1 MAKNDKFEIWSLDEA
16 HFQQHGTRCTM
27 WVAPED
33 KDPIQLLAPTRKS
46 VSQFGAINLRVGS
59 LITQVAEKFNALTFE
74 SFLKK
79 LLSHRA
85 KGKRM
90 MLILDNARYHHAK
103 LLKPFLHKHRRILKL
118 VFLPPYS
125 PNLNPIERVWKLT
138 RRLCTHNR
146 YFASFEQL
154 VTALSKQMDVW
165 ATPNETLRRLCC
177 II

>member
-1 MAKNDKFEIWSLDEA
+1 
-16 HFQQHGTRCTM
+16 M

-46 VSQFGAINLRVGS
+46 VGQFGAVNLGAGALV
-59 LITQVAEKFNALTFE
+59 TQVAEKFDAVTFG

-79 LLSHRA
+79 LLKHRA

-90 MLILDNARYHHAK
+90 MLIIDNARYHHAK
-103 LLKPFLHKHRRILKL
+103 LLKPLLHKHRRVLKL
-118 VFLPPYS
+118 LFLPPYS

-146 YFASFEQL
+146 YFASLDEL
-154 VTALSKQMDVW
+154 KVALSKQMKVW
-165 ATPNETLRRLCC
+165 SVPNETLRRLCC
-177 II
+177 VI

>member
-1 MAKNDKFEIWSLDEA
+1 
-16 HFQQHGTRCTM
+16 M

-46 VSQFGAINLRVGS
+46 VGQFGAVNLGAGALV
-59 LITQVAEKFNALTFE
+59 TQVAEKFDAVTFG

-79 LLSHRA
+79 LLKHRA

-90 MLILDNARYHHAK
+90 MLIIDNARYHHAK
-103 LLKPFLHKHRRILKL
+103 LLKPLLHKHRRVLKL
-118 VFLPPYS
+118 LFLPPYS

-146 YFASFEQL
+146 YFASLDEL
-154 VTALSKQMDVW
+154 KVALSKQMKVW
-165 ATPNETLRRLCC
+165 IVPNETLRRLCC
-177 II
+177 VI

>member
-1 MAKNDKFEIWSLDEA
+1 
-16 HFQQHGTRCTM
+16 M

-46 VSQFGAINLRVGS
+46 VGQFGAVNLGAGALV
-59 LITQVAEKFNALTFE
+59 TQVAEKFDAITFE

-79 LLSHRA
+79 LLKHRA

-90 MLILDNARYHHAK
+90 MLIIDNARYHHAK
-103 LLKPFLHKHRRILKL
+103 LLKPLLYKHRRVLKL
-118 VFLPPYS
+118 LFLPRYS

-146 YFASFEQL
+146 YFASLDEL
-154 VTALSKQMDVW
+154 RVALSKQMKVW
-165 ATPNETLRRLCC
+165 SVPNETLRRLCC
-177 II
+177 VI

>member
-1 MAKNDKFEIWSLDEA
+1 
-16 HFQQHGTRCTM
+16 M

-46 VSQFGAINLRVGS
+46 VGQFGAVNLGAGALV
-59 LITQVAEKFNALTFE
+59 TQVAEKFDAITFE

-79 LLSHRA
+79 LLKHRA

-90 MLILDNARYHHAK
+90 MLIIDNARYHHAK
-103 LLKPFLHKHRRILKL
+103 LLKPLLHKHRRALKL
-118 VFLPPYS
+118 LFLPPYS

-146 YFASFEQL
+146 YFASLDEL
-154 VTALSKQMDVW
+154 KVALSKQMKSWSV
-165 ATPNETLRRLCC
+165 PNETLRRLCC
-177 II
+177 VI